1 MDPEEAN
8 SKIMNGDLFKATW
21 EKPFNRKN
29 AFDIRHM
36 HIKTFQ
42 NRNPAICVMPL
53 FCMKT

>member
-1 MDPEEAN
+1 
-8 SKIMNGDLFKATW
+8 MNGDLFKGTW